1 MLRMHERCGRK
12 NIEFI
17 EAMEIRIKMRRK
29 RRDNGRQREK
39 EAIVIAE
46 RKRVRAANK
55 LLGIVTPRYMK
66 PK

>member
-17 EAMEIRIKMRRK
+17 EAIKIRIKMRHK

-39 EAIVIAE
+39 KAIVIAE
-46 RKRVRAANK
+46 RNQVRAVNE
-55 LLGIVTPRYMK
+55 LLGIITPRYMK